1 MKTVYQTDAD
11 GLFLYEAQ
19 ANELPFSPGRFNIPF
34 GAHNEAPPEKRPG
47 MVARRAGSQ
56 WVMVEDHRK
65 TPLWEVETGQVYAVG
80 TRVNVNGTDQ
90 AYPGWGPLPSWL
102 TSTEPDA
109 PSTEPVDGVANA

>member
-19 ANELPFSPGRFNIPF
+19 ANELPFPGASISSSAP
-34 GAHNEAPPEKRPG
+34 EAPPEKRPG

-65 TPLWEVETGQVYAVG
+65 APLWEVETGQVYAVG
-80 TRVNVNGTDQ
+80 TSVNVNGTDQ

-102 TSTEPDA
+102 TSTQPEA
-109 PSTEPVDGVANA
+109 SSTEPVDGAPNA

>member
-19 ANELPFSPGRFNIPF
+19 ANELPFSPGNFNIPF
-34 GAHNEAPPEKRPG
+34 GAHGDAPPQKRAG
-47 MVARRAGSQ
+47 MVARREGSQ

-65 TPLWEVETGQVYAVG
+65 TPLWDLETGQVYAVG
-80 TRVNVNGTDQ
+80 TSVNVNGTDL

-102 TSTEPDA
+102 TSTKPEA
-109 PSTEPVDGVANA
+109 SSTEPVDGAANA